1 MKITYQ
7 SVLSV
12 AAGCL
17 VCACAGGKSNPPPP
31 GPALPP
37 QTPQGKFDPGP
48 AGTPAD
54 VQKAQ
59 QEAMAMAL
67 NRTVKKEEFS
77 LTLVADDASVAQI
90 ESINIDVIST
100 DAGNAARLKADGPVK
115 YRESRITGA
124 AARSHTFKKGGRFE
138 VKVPSIPAADN
149 IVLWAELAAPA
160 QGSDSRMLVIPLVLD
175 KSDPAKGPVA
185 NPITVKLTAN
195 GWVRES

>member
-1 MKITYQ
+1 MKNTYR
-7 SVLSV
+7 SVLLV

-17 VCACAGGKSNPPPP
+17 MCACAGGKKDAPPP

-48 AGTPAD
+48 NGTPAD

-59 QEAMAMAL
+59 QEAMAMAMG
-67 NRTVKKEEFS
+67 RAPKKEEFQ
-77 LTLVADDASVAQI
+77 LTLVASDPSVAQI

-100 DAGNAARLKADGPVK
+100 DAGNAARLKGDGPVK
-115 YRESRITGA
+115 YRDSRITGV
-124 AARSHTFKKGGRFE
+124 AARSHTFKKGGSLT
-138 VKVPSIPAADN
+138 VAVPTIPASDTV
-149 IVLWAELAAPA
+149 VLWAELAAPA
-160 QGSDSRMLVIPLVLD
+160 QGSDTRMLVIPLTLD

-185 NPITVKLTAN
+185 HPITVKLTAN